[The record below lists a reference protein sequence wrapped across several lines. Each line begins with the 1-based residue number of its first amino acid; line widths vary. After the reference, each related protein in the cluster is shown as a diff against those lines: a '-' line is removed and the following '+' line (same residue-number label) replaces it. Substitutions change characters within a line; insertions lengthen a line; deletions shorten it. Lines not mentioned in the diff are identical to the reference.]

1 MNLTHHFLIAMP
13 GLVDPNFHQTL
24 TYICEHNENGAMG
37 LVVNRPMDLA
47 LSDILDQMDISGV
60 DSELAGHR
68 IFYGGPVETQRG
80 FVLHQPCGDW
90 QATLDTGAGIGV
102 TTSRDILQALA
113 EGRAPRHLM
122 VTLGYA
128 GWAGGQ
134 LEHEL
139 SQNAWLTAAAD
150 PTILFELPPEKR
162 LDAAAAQLGIDMRM
176 LSTDA
181 GHA

>member
-1 MNLTHHFLIAMP
+1 
-13 GLVDPNFHQTL
+13 
-24 TYICEHNENGAMG
+24 MG
-37 LVVNRPMDLA
+37 LVVNRPMELE
-47 LSDILDQMDISGV
+47 LGDILDQMDIEGAAEGV
-60 DSELAGHR
+60 VRDR
-68 IFYGGPVETQRG
+68 VYYGGPVETQRG
-80 FVLHQPCGDW
+80 FVLHSPCGEW

-113 EGRAPRHLM
+113 RGTAPSRLL

-139 SQNAWLTAAAD
+139 SQNAWLTTPAD
-150 PTILFELPPEKR
+150 PGILFDLPPERK
-162 LDAAAAQLGIDMRM
+162 LDAAAAQLGVDMHL
-176 LSTDA
+176 LSSDA